1 MNAPFETTQFH
12 SDGSLPMKRMVFL
25 ALLLCFL
32 ITTYISYWQTLN
44 QEINYI
50 AMIEREFAQPFFMP
64 EHKALKNPD
73 DVSEILEKAALD
85 TKVNLFRGAQYYRP
99 DEQIEYIK
107 YIMITSPKT
116 KFYHLLQPIQGEKI
130 LSNEASNL
138 YISSTKT
145 NNNNQI
151 GHIRIFNPN
160 MQLTIKSLQT
170 SFDYLPVYGRYFV
183 ETKDDKQ
190 LDYFL
195 NSLLNGLNTY
205 VQKQTKTDKITFEI
219 SDLQPS
225 EAFIKPIEEFFPK
238 KDLSNL
244 NTNKQFMFI
253 LTAFLMMYYILKISK
268 KIGVMKLHGISNFK
282 IWWIF
287 IGKLLTTMLLTLTL
301 VSLVFSAFLSH
312 PVFFIKNSITQLAL
326 AYLILSV
333 LSSICY
339 TYVAGRQ
346 LDKMIKNK
354 KQTKVVF
361 FLNILSK
368 IIIATFIILLSLDV
382 ISQYTKLQ
390 DEQYMFKHLD
400 EWNNI
405 DDYGVIEAYTG
416 YTTAY
421 SPEEME
427 KDLSRSDQAF
437 AELYNIL
444 NRQGALYVDAT
455 EYEEEF
461 LWQNRGYAGIFSMI
475 VNLNFLTY
483 SPIYNADGEQIQID
497 ETDKN
502 WIILIPE
509 QYKHEEKEILDYFND
524 SRDFYLALDQG
535 QELKIIWIQK
545 DQRVFSMNPEVSSQN
560 NNLIIDPVIHIKTEK
575 NHLFTYRGGILGKGL
590 GDPLKV
596 KLKNNDAVA
605 TYKTIE
611 SELERLKLESSIDI
625 RTNQEFINKRLE
637 SLDQDI
643 KSILL
648 VILGMLGIYI
658 FLTIQNL
665 LIYFDKYAKQFIIKR
680 LFGVHF
686 INTYKSAF
694 LLLLIIFF
702 LSVCISVFIDISQ
715 LYSFTSLIVPYLR
728 EFLIIVMILLMMEVV
743 ITAIAIIIIEK
754 RNSLQVI
761 QSE

>member
-1 MNAPFETTQFH
+1 
-12 SDGSLPMKRMVFL
+12 
-25 ALLLCFL
+25 
-32 ITTYISYWQTLN
+32 
-44 QEINYI
+44 
-50 AMIEREFAQPFFMP
+50 
-64 EHKALKNPD
+64 
-73 DVSEILEKAALD
+73 
-85 TKVNLFRGAQYYRP
+85 
-99 DEQIEYIK
+99 
-107 YIMITSPKT
+107 
-116 KFYHLLQPIQGEKI
+116 
-130 LSNEASNL
+130 
-138 YISSTKT
+138 
-145 NNNNQI
+145 
-151 GHIRIFNPN
+151 
-160 MQLTIKSLQT
+160 
-170 SFDYLPVYGRYFV
+170 
-183 ETKDDKQ
+183 
-190 LDYFL
+190 
-195 NSLLNGLNTY
+195 
-205 VQKQTKTDKITFEI
+205 
-219 SDLQPS
+219 
-225 EAFIKPIEEFFPK
+225 
-238 KDLSNL
+238 
-244 NTNKQFMFI
+244 
-253 LTAFLMMYYILKISK
+253 
-268 KIGVMKLHGISNFK
+268 
-282 IWWIF
+282 
-287 IGKLLTTMLLTLTL
+287 
-301 VSLVFSAFLSH
+301 
-312 PVFFIKNSITQLAL
+312 
-326 AYLILSV
+326 
-333 LSSICY
+333 
-339 TYVAGRQ
+339 
-346 LDKMIKNK
+346 
-354 KQTKVVF
+354 
-361 FLNILSK
+361 
-368 IIIATFIILLSLDV
+368 
-382 ISQYTKLQ
+382 
-390 DEQYMFKHLD
+390 
-400 EWNNI
+400 
-405 DDYGVIEAYTG
+405 
-416 YTTAY
+416 
-421 SPEEME
+421 
-427 KDLSRSDQAF
+427 
-437 AELYNIL
+437 
-444 NRQGALYVDAT
+444 
-455 EYEEEF
+455 
-461 LWQNRGYAGIFSMI
+461 MI